1 PSCTRDTPPPPP
13 RAGCSRS
20 TGTPHPDPPGTPAP
34 VRRAAVLALRRWADP
49 CPHDTCR
56 GPGAPAVHS
65 LVSPA
70 RRLLI
75 WLAPAPLLAAPT
87 AVVFLHERAE
97 RSAGIL
103 DTIVM
108 SPAVVPALLGLD
120 NFPAMLALSG
130 LFWYLLAALFLNS
143 LLGRPARGSRIAFI
157 LLLAAAIILTTL
169 GRPLSR

>member
-1 PSCTRDTPPPPP
+1 M
-13 RAGCSRS
+13 
-20 TGTPHPDPPGTPAP
+20 
-34 VRRAAVLALRRWADP
+34 
-49 CPHDTCR
+49 
-56 GPGAPAVHS
+56 
-65 LVSPA
+65 SPA

-87 AVVFLHERAE
+87 ANVFLHERAE
-97 RSAGIL
+97 GSAGIL

-143 LLGRPARGSRIAFI
+143 LLGRPGRGSRIAFI

-169 GRPLSR
+169 GWSLSRWNPQ